1 MTTSFFMKFMDISNS
16 AVITRKQIMCFAI
29 F

>member
-1 MTTSFFMKFMDISNS
+1 MDISNS